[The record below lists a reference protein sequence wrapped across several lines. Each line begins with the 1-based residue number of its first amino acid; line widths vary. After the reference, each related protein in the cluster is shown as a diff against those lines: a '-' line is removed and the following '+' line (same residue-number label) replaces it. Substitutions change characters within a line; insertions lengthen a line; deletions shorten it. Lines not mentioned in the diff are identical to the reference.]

1 MVGTVSHLDE
11 GGLADLTLRRQEIIN
26 DVLDGFFTKTKER
39 ARPYGHQY
47 VTLWQTIEAN
57 TAGGKRF
64 RPLMLLGAYEALGGT
79 DLVSAARV
87 GVAFELLHTAL
98 IVHDDVIDRDFVR
111 RGQPNLA
118 ATYRDRWQATGV
130 SRVEAEHR
138 GQSVAVIAGDLALSF
153 AYRLIDQS
161 GATGAVRDGLLELMD
176 EALFASAAG
185 ELLDIDYTGAI
196 RLPSVENI
204 LAMARLKTAVYS
216 FEGPL
221 QAGALL
227 AQASDDVV
235 TTLAE
240 FGKEIGTAY
249 QIRDDLLGVFGNSAE
264 TGKSNSNDLREG
276 KGTVIV
282 AHAAETEL
290 WEKIAPFLGRPD
302 MTDAQAGDLRQMLDD
317 SGARQ
322 FAENLLDEH
331 TSRARALLS
340 QDEIPGA
347 LRQELEPLIDAMVT
361 RNR

>member
-1 MVGTVSHLDE
+1 MVGRVSHSAEGELLDPSS
-11 GGLADLTLRRQEIIN
+11 ARQAVI
-26 DVLDGFFTKTKER
+26 DAVLERFFEKTKER

-57 TAGGKRF
+57 TNGGKRF
-64 RPLMLLGAYEALGGT
+64 RPRILLAAYEALGGT
-79 DLVSAARV
+79 DREAAATI
-87 GVAFELLHTAL
+87 GAAFELLHTAL

-118 ATYRDRWQATGV
+118 AKYRDRWQATGI

-138 GQSVAVIAGDLALSF
+138 GLSVAVIAGDLALSF

-161 GATGAVRDGLLELMD
+161 GVTGATRDHLLELMD

-185 ELLDIDYTGAI
+185 ELLDIDYTGSI
-196 RLPSVENI
+196 RLPSVDNI

-221 QAGALL
+221 QAGAVLAGADDQTVSLL
-227 AQASDDVV
+227 G
-235 TTLAE
+235 E

-249 QIRDDLLGVFGNSAE
+249 QIRDDLLGVFGDSAE
-264 TGKSNSNDLREG
+264 TGKSNTNDLREG

-290 WEKIAPFLGRPD
+290 WERIAPFVGRPD
-302 MTDAQAGDLRQMLDD
+302 MTEAQAGNVRDMLEEA
-317 SGARQ
+317 GARE
-322 FAENLLDEH
+322 FAERLLDEH
-331 TSRARALLS
+331 VDRARTLLANS
-340 QDEIPGA
+340 HLPNAVRDEF
-347 LRQELEPLIDAMVT
+347 EPLIATMVN
-361 RNR
+361 RNK